1 LLAVQHSQGDALVA
15 ARAIALDIGG
25 LTLLPADPRRAVW
38 AGLISIV
45 AVTAFI
51 VALDVIAGHPA
62 PYVGFYTSPLWPRTP
77 LIAALAIT
85 EEVKFRL
92 VLMTA
97 MVWLVSIVRRPVP
110 AWWIVAAI
118 ILSQFANVWA
128 FVVAEPIYGS
138 LRYWLVGCVWGWL
151 YWKHGFVTAAAAHGA
166 CHLLLDPALKLTL
179 S

>member
-1 LLAVQHSQGDALVA
+1 
-15 ARAIALDIGG
+15 
-25 LTLLPADPRRAVW
+25 
-38 AGLISIV
+38 
-45 AVTAFI
+45 
-51 VALDVIAGHPA
+51 
-62 PYVGFYTSPLWPRTP
+62 VG
-77 LIAALAIT
+77 
-85 EEVKFRL
+85 
-92 VLMTA
+92 
-97 MVWLVSIVRRPVP
+97 
-110 AWWIVAAI
+110 AI